1 MKLASYDDGSRDGH
15 LVVVSRDLSMAHY
28 ASGIAT
34 RLQAVLDDWGFLAP
48 QLEELSISL
57 NHGRARHAFPF
68 EPKRCRAPLAR
79 CAHWMV
85 AQAWRG
91 ASEPPPP
98 SGAGPRLQ
106 RGAGDALLGPAARV
120 RVPEGASL
128 DGHAQWVM
136 LTGEVPAHAAPAS
149 ALAQVRLLGL
159 AAAWWVRPLPEGADP
174 LHAWPASSFSPV
186 LATPDEL
193 GDAWQA
199 GQLWR
204 PVAIQR
210 DGSPPSLSPPEPA
223 MHWHA
228 GQLIAW
234 AARGHPLGAGTLIG
248 TGARPGLCDAL
259 HGLHA
264 GERIH
269 IDMSGAD
276 GHSLFGAITPEL
288 IDANSDDAEE
298 DTP

>member
-34 RLQAVLDDWGFLAP
+34 RLQQVLDDWGFLAP
-48 QLEELSISL
+48 QLEELAISL

-79 CAHWMV
+79 CTHWMV
-85 AQAWRG
+85 AQAWRE
-91 ASEPPPP
+91 A
-98 SGAGPRLQ
+98 AGPWLQ

-136 LTGEVPAHAAPAS
+136 LTGDVPAHAAPAS

-186 LATPDEL
+186 LATPDEV

-204 PVAIQR
+204 PLEIQR
-210 DGSPPSLSPPEPA
+210 DGSPPYRSPPEPA

-228 GQLIAW
+228 GQLMAW

-248 TGARPGLCDAL
+248 TGPRPGLCEAL
-259 HGLHA
+259 SGLHA
-264 GERIH
+264 GERVH
-269 IDMSGAD
+269 IDMAGAD

-288 IDANSDDAEE
+288 IDADGDDPEE
-298 DTP
+298 NLA